1 MGISPALN
9 AILRKTGL
17 TDEQLRRA
25 GVSVL
30 GEQPP
35 RPSGRVSRH
44 GDSPASAPAPKT
56 EPLKAVTPASAI
68 SHQPAGAPAASQ
80 DTQHTTQLPAARPVE
95 SVGHGERP
103 TAIETAVPVALLS
116 WDEIS
121 KPDVS
126 GGSPDGRP
134 VPAKAPAQEEQG
146 AQERQ
151 SGPAVGTVA
160 QEPIRIDQPQRH
172 RRRRDESVQQNDD
185 RPAEFSDDALALCF
199 SALHGA
205 DLRYTAA
212 WGQWCAWNGHAWK
225 PDQTVAVFDLVRKVC
240 RQQSAKCEDARLQ
253 SRISSAQTVSAVERM
268 ARADRRH
275 AATIDQWD
283 ADPWTL
289 NTPGGIV
296 DLRTGELRSP
306 DRMAYMTKTTA
317 VAPGGD
323 CPLWLSFLKRITDSN
338 PELQSFLQR
347 MCGYALTGITREH
360 ALFFLFGHGA
370 NGKSVF
376 LNVFSGSM
384 GDYAR
389 IAPIETFIDSKS
401 ERHPTDLAGLQGAR
415 LIIAVETEANRKWA
429 ESKLKSL
436 TGGDKIAAR
445 FMRQDFFEFAPVF
458 KLVIAGNHKPGLRSV
473 DEAMRR
479 RFNLLPFE
487 VTIPPAER
495 DLQLADKLREE
506 WPGILQ
512 WAIDG
517 CLAWQSEGLHAPK
530 AVSDA
535 TADYLDAEDAL
546 ARWIEDCT
554 EAKAGAWESATTLF
568 SDWKAWAESSREYAG
583 SQKSFSENLA
593 ARGVAQVRTKA
604 ARGFGGIRLR
614 AGVATDGGRSVPSNK
629 LLEDTQEEGRFEL

>member
-1 MGISPALN
+1 MTPSTSWLESV
-9 AILRKTGL
+9 TGL
-17 TDEQLRRA
+17 TSEQLARA
-25 GVSVL
+25 GVK
-30 GEQPP
+30 PP
-35 RPSGRVSRH
+35 A
-44 GDSPASAPAPKT
+44 DPAPKT
-56 EPLKAVTPASAI
+56 EPLKAVTRASARI
-68 SHQPAGAPAASQ
+68 APPAGAPAASR
-80 DTQHTTQLPAARPVE
+80 DTQHTTQLPAARPGA

-103 TAIETAVPVALLS
+103 TAMETAVPVASLS

-134 VPAKAPAQEEQG
+134 VPAKAPAPQVAATQSPIQEEQG

-296 DLRTGELRSP
+296 DLRTGELRPP

-323 CPLWLSFLKRITDSN
+323 CPLWLSFLKRITDGN

-376 LNVFSGSM
+376 LNAF
-384 GDYAR
+384 
-389 IAPIETFIDSKS
+389 
-401 ERHPTDLAGLQGAR
+401 
-415 LIIAVETEANRKWA
+415 
-429 ESKLKSL
+429 
-436 TGGDKIAAR
+436 
-445 FMRQDFFEFAPVF
+445 
-458 KLVIAGNHKPGLRSV
+458 
-473 DEAMRR
+473 
-479 RFNLLPFE
+479 
-487 VTIPPAER
+487 PA
-495 DLQLADKLREE
+495 L
-506 WPGILQ
+506 W
-512 WAIDG
+512 
-517 CLAWQSEGLHAPK
+517 
-530 AVSDA
+530 
-535 TADYLDAEDAL
+535 
-546 ARWIEDCT
+546 
-554 EAKAGAWESATTLF
+554 ATT
-568 SDWKAWAESSREYAG
+568 RE
-583 SQKSFSENLA
+583 
-593 ARGVAQVRTKA
+593 
-604 ARGFGGIRLR
+604 
-614 AGVATDGGRSVPSNK
+614 
-629 LLEDTQEEGRFEL
+629 